1 MYIGIIAEFW
11 ERKYSR
17 YKHYFAAS
25 PGSGDI
31 GGSCVRVAASGYWD
45 GKPVR
50 EEACSGKLME
60 KFYGGICI
68 QGAAAGCWVNPGIKC
83 WLTQVSWAGLLV
95 GWKRW
100 DCVFELTYQQV
111 DTIFRFT
118 SDDTML
124 KTVFEIF
131 NDFMFRNAD
140 ATNENKP
147 RNVGASLKCFH
158 SQKTCSVII

>member
-1 MYIGIIAEFW
+1 MGAVSEELLLDIGMENLS
-11 ERKYSR
+11 ERK
-17 YKHYFAAS
+17 HVLE
-25 PGSGDI
+25 I
-31 GGSCVRVAASGYWD
+31 VRL
-45 GKPVR
+45 
-50 EEACSGKLME
+50 KLME

-100 DCVFELTYQQV
+100 DCVFELTYQQF
-111 DTIFRFT
+111 DTIFRFA
-118 SDDTML
+118 SDDTKL

-131 NDFMFRNAD
+131 NDFIFWNAD
-140 ATNENKP
+140 ATNNENKP